1 MKELVRGAS
10 LKPLYIKYRLDPSP
24 YVSVL
29 VCFEQQEEMLA
40 IALKKPQLLTNGITM
55 VKIADLQFQG
65 RYQKTDD
72 GALYLQYLEPNR
84 EDDSVLISL
93 QDHVDALFPN
103 VSRISLTCMHPSV
116 IPRSRQIRNVTD
128 ILLTSHPITTDL
140 STDHIEHLLAIHR
153 NTKSFYAN
161 GQISAVELL
170 DSSPF
175 LHLDMFSCWAAGN
188 VFFLV
193 LRKFT
198 GRWLHL
204 IYCINN
210 VDTCPLEEL
219 LETWRTRRTHE
230 NLRGVRLSLGHQVN
244 VPELIY
250 RFNLQKWNPARRPR
264 YYTNV
269 PKINHVEYGDM
280 FDKSGKMDT
289 SEFYDIQQ
297 IDTGKWASIHIA
309 QSTNGTAAKFCVWD
323 L

>member
-1 MKELVRGAS
+1 MPISILKLPRVVQNEIIQESECRSMFYLSCCSQKMKELVRRAG

-29 VCFEQQEEMLA
+29 VCFKQQEEMLA

-65 RYQKTDD
+65 RYEKTDD
-72 GALYLQYLEPNR
+72 GALYLQYLEPNG

-103 VSRISLTCMHPSV
+103 VPRISL
-116 IPRSRQIRNVTD
+116 
-128 ILLTSHPITTDL
+128 
-140 STDHIEHLLAIHR
+140 A
-153 NTKSFYAN
+153 F
-161 GQISAVELL
+161 
-170 DSSPF
+170 
-175 LHLDMFSCWAAGN
+175 
-188 VFFLV
+188 

-219 LETWRTRRTHE
+219 LEMWRTRRTHE
-230 NLRGVRLSLGHQVN
+230 NLRGVRLSLGHQVH

-250 RFNLQKWNPARRPR
+250 RVNLQKWNPARRPR

-269 PKINHVEYGDM
+269 PKINHVEYADM

-297 IDTGKWASIHIA
+297 IATGKWASIHIA
-309 QSTNGTAAKFCVWD
+309 QSSNGTAAKFCVWD